1 MAKMESAFPPLSAF
15 LICSSVFHIPHDIMI
30 YSSEAAPAEGERRVG
45 TSVRRST
52 TCGAKRVGLG
62 SQTHFLILRD
72 FFNMEPWGRRYG
84 DRRRRRAQPSSF
96 WVFLEAAKQRKGG
109 YMLTLST
116 HKTHWFS
123 LPSISFR
130 SSATEGGRPTTRA
143 GRGAPWIGST
153 EGARAV
159 AKSYEWTGSPP
170 RRCMTWSSQ
179 WL

>member
-1 MAKMESAFPPLSAF
+1 M
-15 LICSSVFHIPHDIMI
+15 
-30 YSSEAAPAEGERRVG
+30 
-45 TSVRRST
+45 
-52 TCGAKRVGLG
+52 RVGLG

-123 LPSISFR
+123 LPSIPFR
-130 SSATEGGRPTTRA
+130 SSATEGGRLTTRA
-143 GRGAPWIGST
+143 GRGAPRIGSP

-170 RRCMTWSSQ
+170 RVFDLGHHSDYNKTYSKITGAWGSSRNHEWQ
-179 WL
+179 CWFLAAWKVQMWIAFHKAPTCL